1 MRTSV
6 ITLILAAAVLFCCAC
21 GGGVSDKV
29 LLDALAEAAPKA
41 SELYGIIYGDALP
54 HGEALDDGY
63 CQVSSSA
70 PYKTITALR
79 TAIGSV
85 FSPEYSKILEN
96 TAFSGVSSDEGAISA
111 KFVERGGVLFIKPE
125 VTADFGAP
133 RTFDISKA
141 TVLKKNPYMAIVLLP
156 HADGDLEVTLQNVNG
171 KWMIDSPMF

>member
-1 MRTSV
+1 MRQ
-6 ITLILAAAVLFCCAC
+6 
-21 GGGVSDKV
+21 
-29 LLDALAEAAPKA
+29 ALADP
-41 SELYGIIYGDALP
+41 
-54 HGEALDDGY
+54 
-63 CQVSSSA
+63 
-70 PYKTITALR
+70 
-79 TAIGSV
+79 
-85 FSPEYSKILEN
+85 
-96 TAFSGVSSDEGAISA
+96 ISA